1 MYIKMSSTNLSAF
14 NNQLISFLEDLSETY
29 SEEADLKKA
38 VDALKTLKRM
48 NPRLIHSGFM
58 EYVYP
63 DFSEAVK
70 TNDIDGLI
78 AKAKTKLEGE
88 FADISYAYWIF
99 DKHWISMS
107 QTNKT
112 HIWDYCK
119 VLVILA
125 ERAAA

>member
-1 MYIKMSSTNLSAF
+1 MSSTNLSAF

>member
-1 MYIKMSSTNLSAF
+1 MSSTNLTAF

-70 TNDIDGLI
+70 SNDIDGLI
-78 AKAKTKLEGE
+78 VKAKAKLEGE
-88 FADISYAYWIF
+88 FAEISYAYWIF
-99 DKHWISMS
+99 DKHWSTMS
-107 QTNKT
+107 QTNKD

-119 VLVILA
+119 VLVVLA
-125 ERAAA
+125 ERAAT

>member
-1 MYIKMSSTNLSAF
+1 MASTNLTAF
-14 NNQLISFLEDLSETY
+14 NNQLISFLEDLSDTY

-38 VDALKTLKRM
+38 VEALKTLKRM

-70 TNDIDGLI
+70 SNDIDGLI
-78 AKAKTKLEGE
+78 AKAKEKLHGE

-99 DKHWISMS
+99 DRVCYLFI
-107 QTNKT
+107 T
-112 HIWDYCK
+112 
-119 VLVILA
+119 
-125 ERAAA
+125 R

>member
-1 MYIKMSSTNLSAF
+1 MASTNLTAF
-14 NNQLISFLEDLSETY
+14 NNQLISFLEDLSDTY

-38 VDALKTLKRM
+38 VEALKTLKRM

-70 TNDIDGLI
+70 SNAIDGLI
-78 AKAKTKLEGE
+78 AKAKEKLHGE

-99 DKHWISMS
+99 DKHWSTMS
-107 QTNKT
+107 ETNRD
-112 HIWDYCK
+112 HIWNYCK
-119 VLVILA
+119 VLVILS
-125 ERAAA
+125 ERASA

>member
-1 MYIKMSSTNLSAF
+1 MASSTQLSAF

-38 VDALKTLKRM
+38 VDALKALKRM
-48 NPRLIHSGFM
+48 NPRLIHAGFM

-63 DFSEAVK
+63 DFSSAVK
-70 TNDIDGLI
+70 TNDIEGLI
-78 AKAKTKLEGE
+78 AKAKDKLHGE

-99 DKHWISMS
+99 DKHWSSMS
-107 QTNKT
+107 ETNKT

-125 ERAAA
+125 ERANA

>member
-1 MYIKMSSTNLSAF
+1 MASTNLTAF
-14 NNQLISFLEDLSETY
+14 NNQLISFLEDLSDTY

-38 VDALKTLKRM
+38 VEALKTLKRM

-70 TNDIDGLI
+70 SNDIDGLI
-78 AKAKTKLEGE
+78 AKAKEKLHGE

-99 DKHWISMS
+99 DKHWSTMS
-107 QTNKT
+107 ETNRD
-112 HIWDYCK
+112 HIWNYCK
-119 VLVILA
+119 VLVILS
-125 ERAAA
+125 ERASA